1 MGGGCRGGPIRVEG
15 PLGKCREA
23 RSLAFAIAD
32 LRPATAGVPPGL
44 SSHDDALVHQFRRK
58 GGMLMNPS
66 PIFAFVRFMM
76 IFFIGVAAA
85 VAWQSYGAAARE
97 VIASWSPHLACLA
110 PAAAPAGTSAERLK
124 ATALPLAAARQHFDK
139 LTAEISNPQAQ
150 ANSHP
155 QPGSPP
161 AS

>member
-1 MGGGCRGGPIRVEG
+1 MAE
-15 PLGKCREA
+15 
-23 RSLAFAIAD
+23 
-32 LRPATAGVPPGL
+32 LRPATAGCPPGL

-97 VIASWSPHLACLA
+97 VIASWSPHLAWLA
-110 PAAAPAGTSAERLK
+110 PAAAPAGTSAEQLK
-124 ATALPLAAARQHFDK
+124 ATSPALAAARQSLHK
-139 LTAEISNPQAQ
+139 PTTAISNPQAQ

-161 AS
+161 ASQR

>member
-97 VIASWSPHLACLA
+97 VIASWSRHLAWLA

-124 ATALPLAAARQHFDK
+124 TTSLALAAPRQSFDK
-139 LTAEISNPQAQ
+139 LTTEISKLHAPGIPD
-150 ANSHP
+150 P
-155 QPGSPP
+155 QPRSPP
-161 AS
+161 